1 MNRVAYHCM
10 ECGTAL
16 DDNDRP
22 VIPDEPKEWPSTAV
36 VLTKVRGMTRP
47 FMVYVVTDRYDPYIN
62 GGRPVRVCEDEAA
75 AWSFVAEQTALRA
88 TERWY
93 DEPRYGMTRDD
104 MMEAESHAFQVWS
117 GAMWYPPTE
126 SDDMLEIRP

>member
-36 VLTKVRGMTRP
+36 VLTKVAAGLFGLP
-47 FMVYVVTDRYDPYIN
+47 VVVCVAAGIVDQTWEPLIFIALMFIGLAVMFAWAWGIASWIDR
-62 GGRPVRVCEDEAA
+62 
-75 AWSFVAEQTALRA
+75 
-88 TERWY
+88 
-93 DEPRYGMTRDD
+93 
-104 MMEAESHAFQVWS
+104 
-117 GAMWYPPTE
+117 
-126 SDDMLEIRP
+126 